1 MGHFAYIG
9 VDAKGRTVRGTVDAD
24 DVKGVRQTLRK
35 QGLFLET
42 ATPLADASNSKAP
55 KAAKPIA
62 AGTVTA
68 APAKGE
74 AVAALSFA
82 ERAPAFA
89 KVLKT
94 LKELASSPGQAVAMS
109 TRQLATLVKAG
120 IPLVEAL
127 TALIDQIEDE
137 GLREA
142 YGEVRN
148 KVNEGISFATALT
161 GHPRYFP
168 GLYVNMV
175 AAGEASGTLEAVLAR
190 LADFMEGQVK
200 LKNKIVGAMAYPAFM
215 AIMGVAILSLMMVV
229 VVPKVSA
236 IFEDFKAALP
246 WYTAALITTSRIL
259 GSYWWLLLALAGG
272 AVYAFRRWK
281 STPEGQYRWDAF
293 TLRVPLFGELLRMVA
308 ITRFARTLSTLLAS
322 GVPLLKAM
330 DIVKNVMENRV
341 LEAVITEAASS
352 IKEGESIAEPLKRS
366 GKFPPIVTHMIAI
379 GERSGELESMLE
391 AVAESYDSVIDGR
404 VAILTSLMEPILIVV
419 MGGLSGGVTFA
430 ILMPLLQL
438 NEFAQ

>member
-1 MGHFAYIG
+1 MGHFAYIA

-24 DVKGVRQTLRK
+24 DVKGVRQLLRR
-35 QGLFLET
+35 QGVFLDS
-42 ATPLADASNSKAP
+42 ATPLAENAAAAKSPSKTTTANVGDAREALTFAEKAP
-55 KAAKPIA
+55 AIAKLFKS
-62 AGTVTA
+62 V
-68 APAKGE
+68 KKL
-74 AVAALSFA
+74 V
-82 ERAPAFA
+82 
-89 KVLKT
+89 
-94 LKELASSPGQAVAMS
+94 SSPGQAVAMS

-120 IPLVEAL
+120 IPLVEAI

-142 YGEVRN
+142 YSDVRN
-148 KVNEGISFATALT
+148 KVNEGTSFAIALG
-161 GHPRYFP
+161 GHADYFP

-200 LKNKIVGAMAYPAFM
+200 LKNKVVGALAYPAFM
-215 AIMGVAILSLMMVV
+215 AIMGVVILWVMMVV

-246 WYTAALITTSRIL
+246 WYTALLINISKVMGTF
-259 GSYWWLLLALAGG
+259 WWLMIILVAGG
-272 AVYAFRRWK
+272 GYAFARWK
-281 STPEGQYRWDAF
+281 KTPEGHYRWDAF

-308 ITRFARTLSTLLAS
+308 ITRLTRTLATLLAS

-330 DIVKNVMENRV
+330 DIVKNVMENKV
-341 LEAVITEAASS
+341 LEAVITEAAAS

-391 AVAESYDSVIDGR
+391 AVADSYDSVIDGR
-404 VAILTSLMEPILIVV
+404 VAILTSLLEPILIVV
-419 MGGLSGGVTFA
+419 MGGLSGGVAFS